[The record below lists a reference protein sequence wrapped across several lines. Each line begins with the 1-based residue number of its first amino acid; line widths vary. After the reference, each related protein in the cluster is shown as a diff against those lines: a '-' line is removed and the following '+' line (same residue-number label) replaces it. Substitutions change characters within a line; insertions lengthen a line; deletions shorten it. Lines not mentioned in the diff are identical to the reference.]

1 MELVGVQRTGELRN
15 ALVVELHEAA
25 AELVGAVLEPEHT
38 VIQGGCA
45 AGQLSA
51 SVLGGVCAVSGRS
64 HAVGVL
70 ADAGHEEPDL
80 AQIFFQGADAGH
92 ILAVGGLI
100 DQLVVDLLLG
110 VAVGELF
117 QPAHDEIGR
126 KALHQAQSGLKV
138 VVGPGGREVERDVQ
152 LAGLEL
158 RSLLPDGAHHLSAAC
173 RQRLVAQREDV
184 VNDGFIGIPGH
195 GGVDEAV
202 LHEGLAGGVQHAVG
216 HLLCAG
222 SQGSVVGRQGVQPF
236 RQLAEAAVQPVGPVQ
251 QSQRT
256 GGKLCR
262 TRFQLRRTVQ
272 QLVHGIIQR
281 RDAVG
286 QIVEAVEVE
295 DLIPLPQC
303 LGARRAG
310 QQDLRCRQR
319 LHVGLHGHAVL

>member
-25 AELVGAVLEPEHT
+25 AELVGAVLELEHT

-51 SVLGGVCAVSGRS
+51 SVLGGVCAVGGCS

-80 AQIFFQGADAGH
+80 TQIFFQGVDAGH

-100 DQLVVDLLLG
+100 DQLVVDFLPG
-110 VAVGELF
+110 VAVGEFF
-117 QPAHDEIGR
+117 QPAYDEIGR
-126 KALHQAQSGLKV
+126 EALHQAQSGLKV
-138 VVGPGGREVERDVQ
+138 VAGPGGREVECDVQ

-158 RSLLPDGAHHLSAAC
+158 RSLLPDGAHHLSAAR

-184 VNDGFIGIPGH
+184 VNDGFIGIPRH

-222 SQGSVVGRQGVQPF
+222 SQGGVVGRQGVQPF

-272 QLVHGIIQR
+272 QLVHGIVQR
-281 RDAVG
+281 RDSVG

-303 LGARRAG
+303 LGARRTG
-310 QQDLRCRQR
+310 QQDLRRRQR
-319 LHVGLHGHAVL
+319 LHVGLHGHTVL

>member
-1 MELVGVQRTGELRN
+1 M
-15 ALVVELHEAA
+15 
-25 AELVGAVLEPEHT
+25 ELVGAVLELEHT

-51 SVLGGVCAVSGRS
+51 SGLGGVRADGGCS

-70 ADAGHEEPDL
+70 ADAGHEELYL
-80 AQIFFQGADAGH
+80 AQVFFQGADAGH

-110 VAVGELF
+110 VAVGEFF
-117 QPAHDEIGR
+117 QPAYDEIGR
-126 KALHQAQSGLKV
+126 KALHQAQGGLKV

-158 RSLLPDGAHHLSAAC
+158 RSLLPDGAHHLFAAR

-184 VNDGFIGIPGH
+184 VNDSFIRIPLH

-202 LHEGLAGGVQHAVG
+202 LHEGLVGGVQHAVG

-222 SQGSVVGRQGVQPF
+222 SQGSVVGRQGIQPF
-236 RQLAEAAVQPVGPVQ
+236 RQLSETAVQLVRTVQ

-262 TRFQLRRTVQ
+262 ARFQLRRTVQ

-286 QIVEAVEVE
+286 QIVEAVEIK
-295 DLIPLPQC
+295 DLIPLPQR

-310 QQDLRCRQR
+310 QQDLRRRQR